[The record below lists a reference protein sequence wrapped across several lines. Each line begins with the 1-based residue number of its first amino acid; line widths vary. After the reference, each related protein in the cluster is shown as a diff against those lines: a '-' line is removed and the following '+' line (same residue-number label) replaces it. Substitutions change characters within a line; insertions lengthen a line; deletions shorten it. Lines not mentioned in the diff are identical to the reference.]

1 MIHDQLTIV
10 SVVGH
15 NNGSVAIPSIMKS
28 MQELPGS
35 KGLLLSIEKPENLP
49 PEIEW
54 KHIYFLNYKQYT
66 VFMMH
71 SLYAF
76 IKTDYC
82 LVVQDDGWVLNGD
95 KFTEDFYEYDY
106 IGPPTHCGFQFTD
119 DASNIEH
126 LFLQFHWLDK
136 PNTLVVQNGG
146 FSLRSKRFLEACN
159 VLGITHTSPDPI
171 MLKNDT
177 MKKAKPWL
185 HNWNEDVQ
193 LTGLL
198 RPVLA
203 SCGYKFAPLSVATR
217 FGMEYL
223 DPVWHKDINFN
234 NIVGH
239 HAKSRI
245 LLPNNTVKV
254 PNNVGRVGKME
265 RDLIS
270 WMANVKGYN
279 VVMDKDWDSKFGGGN
294 ASDKTVVR

>member
-95 KFTEDFYEYDY
+95 KFTE
-106 IGPPTHCGFQFTD
+106 
-119 DASNIEH
+119 A
-126 LFLQFHWLDK
+126 
-136 PNTLVVQNGG
+136 
-146 FSLRSKRFLEACN
+146 R
-159 VLGITHTSPDPI
+159 
-171 MLKNDT
+171 
-177 MKKAKPWL
+177 
-185 HNWNEDVQ
+185 
-193 LTGLL
+193 
-198 RPVLA
+198 
-203 SCGYKFAPLSVATR
+203 
-217 FGMEYL
+217 
-223 DPVWHKDINFN
+223 
-234 NIVGH
+234 
-239 HAKSRI
+239 
-245 LLPNNTVKV
+245 
-254 PNNVGRVGKME
+254 
-265 RDLIS
+265 
-270 WMANVKGYN
+270 
-279 VVMDKDWDSKFGGGN
+279 
-294 ASDKTVVR
+294 